1 MGSRADCLSD
11 FELTSG
17 SNGNLSGAK
26 STGKLGGTYTSNRG
40 SISVQDILNRNPDS
54 GLKDNRDLFAYYDI
68 MKKIEDCVL
77 SADFEKYFRNRLLFL
92 GIQPNQDNQWVSS
105 LNLNALSELLDKEG
119 LAHFNLGIGMI
130 SNELV
135 IALDDSCF
143 HRWRHFGVSKR
154 PDFEVVRD
162 ENPMLLRDYYE
173 TSDTSA
179 LSLFSFDMQEDI
191 CDIHSYEALNLT
203 SLGLESIVDDI
214 LKGAGIK
221 CDMY

>member
-11 FELTSG
+11 FELTSD

-54 GLKDNRDLFAYYDI
+54 GLKDNRDLFKYHDI

-92 GIQPNQDNQWVSS
+92 GIQPNQDNQWVCS
-105 LNLNALSELLDKEG
+105 LNSDDLSGLLDKEG
-119 LAHFNLGIGMI
+119 LIHFSLSIGMI
-130 SNELV
+130 NNELV
-135 IALDDSCF
+135 IALDTSCF
-143 HRWRHFGVSKR
+143 HRWRHLGLSKR

-162 ENPMLLRDYYE
+162 GNPMVLRDYYE
-173 TSDTSA
+173 PSDTSA
-179 LSLFSFDMQEDI
+179 LSLFSLDVQEDMR
-191 CDIHSYEALNLT
+191 DIHSYEALNLT
-203 SLGLESIVDDI
+203 SLGVESVVCDM

-221 CDMY
+221 

>member
-11 FELTSG
+11 FELTSD

-26 STGKLGGTYTSNRG
+26 SIGKLGGTYTSNRG

-54 GLKDNRDLFAYYDI
+54 GLKDNRDLSKYYDI

-105 LNLNALSELLDKEG
+105 LNSDDLSGLLDKEG
-119 LAHFNLGIGMI
+119 LIHFSLSIGVI
-130 SNELV
+130 NNELV
-135 IALDDSCF
+135 IALDTSCF

-162 ENPMLLRDYYE
+162 GNPMVLRDYYE
-173 TSDTSA
+173 PSDTSA
-179 LSLFSFDMQEDI
+179 LSLFSLDMQEDM

-203 SLGLESIVDDI
+203 SLGVESVVCDM

-221 CDMY
+221 